1 MTFIVGPLY
10 NDRDRHPK
18 TVSFHLGLDPLV
30 EAGVVHAAVRRT
42 TEANWGANKLHPRLI
57 AETRQPVDSASG

>member
-1 MTFIVGPLY
+1 MTVIVIPKRCPSISGP
-10 NDRDRHPK
+10 
-18 TVSFHLGLDPLV
+18 LDPLV